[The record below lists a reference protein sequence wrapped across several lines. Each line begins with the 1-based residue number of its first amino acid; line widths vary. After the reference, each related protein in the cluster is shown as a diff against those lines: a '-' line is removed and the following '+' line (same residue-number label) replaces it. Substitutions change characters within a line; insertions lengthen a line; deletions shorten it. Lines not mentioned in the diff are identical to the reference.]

1 MQFDWLLSKKKKKS
15 FKSVGSSSYQIVYID
30 PEK

>member
-1 MQFDWLLSKKKKKS
+1 MQFDWLLSQKKKS